1 MKQIKLT
8 QLEGNSTGFYALLIG
23 LAVLILAGAG
33 AALYVEHYGH
43 WVTSMNNRVVWG
55 MPHVFAIFMIIAASG
70 ALNISSIAS
79 LFGQTF
85 YKPMSRLSSLLA
97 ILLLVGGLAVLVLDL
112 GRPDR
117 LIIAMTEYNFRSIFA
132 WNIILYIGFIVIVAV
147 YLWFMFE
154 KKMNKYINKAGL
166 IAFVWRIILTTGT
179 GSIFGFIV
187 ARQAYDGVIF
197 APMFVIMSF
206 SFGLSVFLL
215 VILTSYKYSNRELGD
230 LVIKRLSN
238 LLGVFVAAVLY
249 FVIVYHL
256 GYAYLAQN
264 TSLSQFILI
273 NSDTHTPLFWY
284 GQILLGSIVPL
295 ILIYSKKFNQH
306 RCMIGLASVLVLLGG
321 MAQLYVLIIGGQEF
335 PLQIFP
341 GKEIIIGS
349 QLTEVGY
356 IPSMPEM
363 LLGVGGMALVV
374 FLLVMAMKILPFL
387 PEKLPNE
394 LAKN

>member
-79 LFGQTF
+79 LFGQAF

-132 WNIILYIGFIVIVAV
+132 WNIILYIGFIVIVVV

-154 KKMNKYINKAGL
+154 KKMNKYINKVGL

-306 RCMIGLASVLVLLGG
+306 RCMIGLAGVLVLLGG